1 MMGSPIR
8 LAIAL
13 CSFAVL
19 LGASTASAQGNPPRG
34 GAGQGAGQ
42 QEVDQERLM
51 ERFLDLATTELNL
64 SAEQRDQLG
73 VVLQE
78 ASERRRGLGR
88 RQMQLRRDISQALA
102 DPTTEAS
109 EFTRLAERFLT
120 LQHEGLE
127 IQEWQRDRVLEVLTP
142 RQTLRFMLLQERLAR
157 RIQEMRR
164 GQR

>member
-34 GAGQGAGQ
+34 GAGQ

>member
-1 MMGSPIR
+1 MDMMGSPIR

-13 CSFAVL
+13 CSFAVV

-34 GAGQGAGQ
+34 GAGQ
-42 QEVDQERLM
+42 QEVDRERLI

-73 VVLQE
+73 VVLRE

>member
-1 MMGSPIR
+1 M
-8 LAIAL
+8 
-13 CSFAVL
+13 
-19 LGASTASAQGNPPRG
+19 
-34 GAGQGAGQ
+34 
-42 QEVDQERLM
+42 
-51 ERFLDLATTELNL
+51 
-64 SAEQRDQLG
+64 
-73 VVLQE
+73 VLQE

>member
-34 GAGQGAGQ
+34 GVGQ
-42 QEVDQERLM
+42 QEVDQERLI